1 MSENRS
7 LNSLFARLDESKANR
22 ANEAN
27 REREKAA
34 EEAEKERQKKKV
46 EESAVEKYRVY
57 DDDYEPEVMIPKGNP
72 VAVQQPAKPKKE
84 KKGTKEQEMDEITDG
99 NPFIN
104 TLFRRS
110 SKTQD
115 QNPTAA
121 AKPSA
126 QPAAPAQPAS
136 APQPTPADVPS
147 LDNEQE
153 DDTLVFQHILDGAK
167 SPDANAAQSVSQPE
181 NDGIEIDLSDIEN
194 DAAEPVKGD
203 DEPIETSLSFSQNEP
218 EAPAVLDSFSSEIP
232 NEQFVMPD
240 TMSDNDG
247 AQKESV
253 QEDEAAEW
261 PSGMSAPHFGEE
273 ENSSSDIKPVGDE
286 EANAFLYARFDKNN
300 QYGAFGLCIDTG
312 KNLIQSSYSGDAA
325 DEVEYALRGAIEM
338 FRILEEHDIHAVT
351 VYTEPELSKA
361 MKENARRLINGK
373 SEICRKYIE
382 MSWKA
387 MTSIGIEFD
396 TNRDIHSEYAQLA
409 LATARYLAFREDVLR
424 GGSMTHD

>member
-72 VAVQQPAKPKKE
+72 GAVQQPAKPKKE

-136 APQPTPADVPS
+136 APQPTPADAPS

-194 DAAEPVKGD
+194 DAAEPAKGD

-218 EAPAVLDSFSSEIP
+218 EAPAVSDSFSSEIP

-286 EANAFLYARFDKNN
+286 EANAFLYARFNKNN

-325 DEVEYALRGAIEM
+325 NEVEYALRGAIEM

-361 MKENARRLINGK
+361 MKGNARRLINGK

-409 LATARYLAFREDVLR
+409 LATARYLAFREDV
-424 GGSMTHD
+424 

>member
-72 VAVQQPAKPKKE
+72 GAVQQPAKPKKE

-167 SPDANAAQSVSQPE
+167 SDDANAAQSVSQPE

-194 DAAEPVKGD
+194 GAAEPVKGD

-218 EAPAVLDSFSSEIP
+218 EAPAVSDSFSSEIP

-409 LATARYLAFREDVLR
+409 LATARYLAFREEV
-424 GGSMTHD
+424 

>member
-27 REREKAA
+27 REHEKAA
-34 EEAEKERQKKKV
+34 EEAEKERQKKKA

-72 VAVQQPAKPKKE
+72 GAMQQPAKPKKE
-84 KKGTKEQEMDEITDG
+84 KKETKEQEMDEITDG

-110 SKTQD
+110 NKTQS
-115 QNPTAA
+115 PTAA

-194 DAAEPVKGD
+194 DAAESVKGD

-218 EAPAVLDSFSSEIP
+218 EAPAAPGSFSSEIP

-240 TMSDNDG
+240 TMSDDDG
-247 AQKESV
+247 AQGELA

-261 PSGMSAPHFGEE
+261 PGGMSAPHFSEE
-273 ENSSSDIKPVGDE
+273 ESSSSDIKPVGDE

-312 KNLIQSSYSGDAA
+312 KNLIQSSYSGDAG

-409 LATARYLAFREDVLR
+409 LATARYLAFREDV
-424 GGSMTHD
+424 

>member
-27 REREKAA
+27 REHEKAA

-72 VAVQQPAKPKKE
+72 GAMQQPAKPKKE
-84 KKGTKEQEMDEITDG
+84 KKETKEQEMDEITDG

-110 SKTQD
+110 NKTQS
-115 QNPTAA
+115 PTAA

-153 DDTLVFQHILDGAK
+153 DDTIVFQHILDGAK

-218 EAPAVLDSFSSEIP
+218 EAPAAPGSFSSEIP

-240 TMSDNDG
+240 TMSDDDG
-247 AQKESV
+247 AQGELA

-261 PSGMSAPHFGEE
+261 PSGMSAPHFSEE
-273 ENSSSDIKPVGDE
+273 ESSSSDVKPVGDE

-312 KNLIQSSYSGDAA
+312 KNLIQSSYSGDAG

-382 MSWKA
+382 MSWKT
-387 MTSIGIEFD
+387 MTNIGIEFV

-409 LATARYLAFREDVLR
+409 LATARYLAYRDVV
-424 GGSMTHD
+424 

>member
-72 VAVQQPAKPKKE
+72 GAVQQPAKPKKE

-136 APQPTPADVPS
+136 APQPTPADAPS

-167 SPDANAAQSVSQPE
+167 SLDANAAQSVSQPE

-194 DAAEPVKGD
+194 DAAEPAKGD

-218 EAPAVLDSFSSEIP
+218 ETPAVSDSFSSEIP

-261 PSGMSAPHFGEE
+261 PSGMSTPNFSEE

-286 EANAFLYARFDKNN
+286 EANVFLYARFDKNN

-351 VYTEPELSKA
+351 IYTEPELSKA

-387 MTSIGIEFD
+387 MTNIGIEFD

-409 LATARYLAFREDVLR
+409 LATARYLAFREDV
-424 GGSMTHD
+424 

>member
-27 REREKAA
+27 REQAA

-72 VAVQQPAKPKKE
+72 GAMQQPAKPKKE
-84 KKGTKEQEMDEITDG
+84 KKETKEQEMDEITDG

-110 SKTQD
+110 NKTQS
-115 QNPTAA
+115 PAA
-121 AKPSA
+121 VPKPAA
-126 QPAAPAQPAS
+126 QPVAPAQPAP
-136 APQPTPADVPS
+136 APQPTPADTPS

-218 EAPAVLDSFSSEIP
+218 EAPAAPGSFSSEIP

-240 TMSDNDG
+240 TMSDDDG
-247 AQKESV
+247 AQGELA

-261 PSGMSAPHFGEE
+261 PSGMSAPHFSEE
-273 ENSSSDIKPVGDE
+273 ESSSNDVKPVGDE

-312 KNLIQSSYSGDAA
+312 KNLIQSSYSGDAG

-382 MSWKA
+382 MSWKT
-387 MTSIGIEFD
+387 MTNIGIEFD

-409 LATARYLAFREDVLR
+409 LATARYLAYRDVV
-424 GGSMTHD
+424 

>member
-72 VAVQQPAKPKKE
+72 GAVQQPAKPKKE

-136 APQPTPADVPS
+136 APQPTPADAPS

-153 DDTLVFQHILDGAK
+153 DDTLVFQHILDDAK

-194 DAAEPVKGD
+194 DAAEPAKGD

-218 EAPAVLDSFSSEIP
+218 EAPAVSNSFSSEIP

-261 PSGMSAPHFGEE
+261 PSGMSAPHFSEE

-409 LATARYLAFREDVLR
+409 LATARYLAFREDV
-424 GGSMTHD
+424 

>member
-72 VAVQQPAKPKKE
+72 GAVQQPAKPKKE

-104 TLFRRS
+104 TLFRRC

-136 APQPTPADVPS
+136 APQPTPADAPS

-167 SPDANAAQSVSQPE
+167 SLDANAAQSVSQPE

-194 DAAEPVKGD
+194 DAAEPAKGD

-218 EAPAVLDSFSSEIP
+218 EAPAVSDSFSSEIP
-232 NEQFVMPD
+232 NEQFVMPN

-325 DEVEYALRGAIEM
+325 NEVEYTLRGAIEM

-409 LATARYLAFREDVLR
+409 LATARYLAFREDV
-424 GGSMTHD
+424 

>member
-27 REREKAA
+27 REHEKAA

-72 VAVQQPAKPKKE
+72 GAMQQPAKPKKE
-84 KKGTKEQEMDEITDG
+84 KKETKEQEMDEITDG

-110 SKTQD
+110 NKTQS
-115 QNPTAA
+115 PAA
-121 AKPSA
+121 VPKPAA
-126 QPAAPAQPAS
+126 QPVAPAQPAP
-136 APQPTPADVPS
+136 APQPTPADTPS

-153 DDTLVFQHILDGAK
+153 DDTLVFQHI
-167 SPDANAAQSVSQPE
+167 AAQSVSQPE

-194 DAAEPVKGD
+194 GAAEPVKGD
-203 DEPIETSLSFSQNEP
+203 DEPIETSLSFSQDEP
-218 EAPAVLDSFSSEIP
+218 EAPAAPDSFSSEIP

-261 PSGMSAPHFGEE
+261 PSGMSAPHFSEE
-273 ENSSSDIKPVGDE
+273 ESSSSDVKPVGDE

-300 QYGAFGLCIDTG
+300 HYGAFGLCIDTG
-312 KNLIQSSYSGDAA
+312 KNLIQSSYSGDAG

-387 MTSIGIEFD
+387 MTNIGIEFD

-409 LATARYLAFREDVLR
+409 LATARYLAYRDVV
-424 GGSMTHD
+424 

>member
-22 ANEAN
+22 EH
-27 REREKAA
+27 EKAA

-57 DDDYEPEVMIPKGNP
+57 DDDYETEVMIPKGNP
-72 VAVQQPAKPKKE
+72 GAMQQPAKPKKE
-84 KKGTKEQEMDEITDG
+84 KKETKEQEMDEITDG

-110 SKTQD
+110 NKTQS
-115 QNPTAA
+115 PTAA

-218 EAPAVLDSFSSEIP
+218 EAPAVSDSFSSEIP

-286 EANAFLYARFDKNN
+286 EANAFLYARYDKNN

-312 KNLIQSSYSGDAA
+312 KNLIQSSYSGDAG

-409 LATARYLAFREDVLR
+409 LATARYLAFREDV
-424 GGSMTHD
+424 

>member
-72 VAVQQPAKPKKE
+72 GAVQQPAKPKKE

-110 SKTQD
+110 SKTQN

-136 APQPTPADVPS
+136 APQPTPADAPS

-167 SPDANAAQSVSQPE
+167 SLDANAAQSVSQPE

-194 DAAEPVKGD
+194 DAAEPAKGD

-218 EAPAVLDSFSSEIP
+218 EAPAVSDSFSSEIP

-325 DEVEYALRGAIEM
+325 NEVEYTLRGAIEM

-409 LATARYLAFREDVLR
+409 LATARYLAFREDV
-424 GGSMTHD
+424 

>member
-27 REREKAA
+27 REHEKAA

-57 DDDYEPEVMIPKGNP
+57 DDDYEPKVMIPKGNP
-72 VAVQQPAKPKKE
+72 GAVQQPAKPKKE
-84 KKGTKEQEMDEITDG
+84 KKETKEQEMDEITDG

-110 SKTQD
+110 NKTQS
-115 QNPTAA
+115 PTAA

-203 DEPIETSLSFSQNEP
+203 DKPIETSLSFSQNEP
-218 EAPAVLDSFSSEIP
+218 EAPAAPGSFSSEIP

-240 TMSDNDG
+240 TMSDDDG
-247 AQKESV
+247 AQGELA

-261 PSGMSAPHFGEE
+261 PSGMSAPHFSEE
-273 ENSSSDIKPVGDE
+273 ESSSNDVKPVGDE

-312 KNLIQSSYSGDAA
+312 KNLIQSSYSGDAG

-382 MSWKA
+382 MSWKT
-387 MTSIGIEFD
+387 MTNIGIEFD

-409 LATARYLAFREDVLR
+409 LATARYLAFREDV
-424 GGSMTHD
+424 

>member
-72 VAVQQPAKPKKE
+72 GAMQQPAKPKKE
-84 KKGTKEQEMDEITDG
+84 KKETKEQEMDEITDG

-121 AKPSA
+121 PKPSA

-218 EAPAVLDSFSSEIP
+218 EAPAVSDSFSSEIP

-240 TMSDNDG
+240 TMSDDDG
-247 AQKESV
+247 AQGELA

-261 PSGMSAPHFGEE
+261 PSGMSAPHFSEE
-273 ENSSSDIKPVGDE
+273 ESSSNDVKPVGDE

-312 KNLIQSSYSGDAA
+312 KNLIQSSYSGDAG

-409 LATARYLAFREDVLR
+409 LATARYLAYRDVV
-424 GGSMTHD
+424 

>member
-27 REREKAA
+27 REHEKAA

-72 VAVQQPAKPKKE
+72 GAMQQPAKPKKE
-84 KKGTKEQEMDEITDG
+84 KKETKEQEMDEITDG

-110 SKTQD
+110 NKTQS
-115 QNPTAA
+115 PAA
-121 AKPSA
+121 VPKPAA
-126 QPAAPAQPAS
+126 QPVAPAQPAP
-136 APQPTPADVPS
+136 APQPTPADTPS

-218 EAPAVLDSFSSEIP
+218 EAPAAPGSFSSEIP

-240 TMSDNDG
+240 TMSDDDG
-247 AQKESV
+247 AQGELA

-261 PSGMSAPHFGEE
+261 PSGMSAPHFSEE
-273 ENSSSDIKPVGDE
+273 ESSSNDVKPVGDE

-312 KNLIQSSYSGDAA
+312 KNLIQSSYSGDAG

-382 MSWKA
+382 MSWKT
-387 MTSIGIEFD
+387 MTNIGIEFD

-409 LATARYLAFREDVLR
+409 TARYLAYRDVV
-424 GGSMTHD
+424 

>member
-27 REREKAA
+27 REHEKAA

-57 DDDYEPEVMIPKGNP
+57 DDYYEPEVMIPKGNP
-72 VAVQQPAKPKKE
+72 GAVQQPAKPKKE

-218 EAPAVLDSFSSEIP
+218 EAPAVSDSFSSEIP

-240 TMSDNDG
+240 TMSDDDG
-247 AQKESV
+247 AQGELA

-261 PSGMSAPHFGEE
+261 PSGMSAPHFSEE
-273 ENSSSDIKPVGDE
+273 ESSSNDVKPVSDE

-312 KNLIQSSYSGDAA
+312 KNLIQSSYSGDAG

-409 LATARYLAFREDVLR
+409 LATARYLAFREDV
-424 GGSMTHD
+424 

>member
-22 ANEAN
+22 ANEAS

-57 DDDYEPEVMIPKGNP
+57 DDDYEPEVMISKGNP
-72 VAVQQPAKPKKE
+72 GAMQQPAKPKKE
-84 KKGTKEQEMDEITDG
+84 KKETKEQEMDEITDG

-121 AKPSA
+121 PKPSA

-218 EAPAVLDSFSSEIP
+218 EAPAVSDSFSSEIP

-240 TMSDNDG
+240 TMADNDG
-247 AQKESV
+247 AQGELA

-261 PSGMSAPHFGEE
+261 PSGMSAPHFSEE
-273 ENSSSDIKPVGDE
+273 ETLSSDVKPVGDE
-286 EANAFLYARFDKNN
+286 EANAFLYARFDKKN

-325 DEVEYALRGAIEM
+325 DEAEYALRGAIEM

-387 MTSIGIEFD
+387 MTNIGIEFD

-409 LATARYLAFREDVLR
+409 LATARYLAYRDVV
-424 GGSMTHD
+424 

>member
-72 VAVQQPAKPKKE
+72 GAVQQPAKPKKE

-115 QNPTAA
+115 QNPTVA

-194 DAAEPVKGD
+194 GAAEPVKGD

-218 EAPAVLDSFSSEIP
+218 EAPAVSDSFSSEIP

-253 QEDEAAEW
+253 QEDEADEW
-261 PSGMSAPHFGEE
+261 PRGMSAPHFGEE

-409 LATARYLAFREDVLR
+409 LATARYLAFREDV
-424 GGSMTHD
+424 

>member
-7 LNSLFARLDESKANR
+7 LNSLFARLDEY
-22 ANEAN
+22 EAN
-27 REREKAA
+27 REHEKAA

-72 VAVQQPAKPKKE
+72 GAVQQPAKPKKE

-110 SKTQD
+110 NKTQS
-115 QNPTAA
+115 PAA
-121 AKPSA
+121 VPKPAA
-126 QPAAPAQPAS
+126 QPAP
-136 APQPTPADVPS
+136 APQPTPADTPS

-218 EAPAVLDSFSSEIP
+218 EAPAVSDSFSSEIP

-409 LATARYLAFREDVLR
+409 LATARYLAYRDVV
-424 GGSMTHD
+424 

>member
-22 ANEAN
+22 ANEAS
-27 REREKAA
+27 REHEKAA

-72 VAVQQPAKPKKE
+72 GAMQQPAKPKKE
-84 KKGTKEQEMDEITDG
+84 KKETKEQEMDEITDG

-110 SKTQD
+110 NKTQS
-115 QNPTAA
+115 PAA
-121 AKPSA
+121 VPKPAA
-126 QPAAPAQPAS
+126 QPVAPAQPAP
-136 APQPTPADVPS
+136 APQPTPADTPS

-167 SPDANAAQSVSQPE
+167 SPDANAVQSVSQPE

-218 EAPAVLDSFSSEIP
+218 EAPAAPGSFSSEIP

-240 TMSDNDG
+240 TMSDDDG
-247 AQKESV
+247 AQGELA

-261 PSGMSAPHFGEE
+261 PSGMSAPHFSEE
-273 ENSSSDIKPVGDE
+273 ESSSNDVKPVGDE

-312 KNLIQSSYSGDAA
+312 KNLIQSSYSGDAG

-382 MSWKA
+382 MSWKT
-387 MTSIGIEFD
+387 MTNIGIEFD
-396 TNRDIHSEYAQLA
+396 TNRDIHSESAQLA
-409 LATARYLAFREDVLR
+409 LATARYLAYRDVV
-424 GGSMTHD
+424 

>member
-27 REREKAA
+27 REHEKAA

-72 VAVQQPAKPKKE
+72 GAVQQPAKPKKE

-218 EAPAVLDSFSSEIP
+218 EAPAVSDSFSSEIP

-240 TMSDNDG
+240 TMSDDDG
-247 AQKESV
+247 AQGELA

-261 PSGMSAPHFGEE
+261 PSGMSAPHFSEE
-273 ENSSSDIKPVGDE
+273 ESSSNDVKPVSDE

-300 QYGAFGLCIDTG
+300 QYGAFGLCIDAG
-312 KNLIQSSYSGDAA
+312 KNLIQSSYSGDAG

-409 LATARYLAFREDVLR
+409 LATARYLAFREDV
-424 GGSMTHD
+424 

>member
-72 VAVQQPAKPKKE
+72 GAVQQPAKPKKE

-194 DAAEPVKGD
+194 GVAEPVKGD

-218 EAPAVLDSFSSEIP
+218 EAPAVSDSFSSEIP

-253 QEDEAAEW
+253 QEDEATEW

-409 LATARYLAFREDVLR
+409 LATARYLAFREDV
-424 GGSMTHD
+424 

>member
-72 VAVQQPAKPKKE
+72 GAVQQPAKPKKE

-136 APQPTPADVPS
+136 APQPTPANAPS

-194 DAAEPVKGD
+194 DAAEPAKGD

-218 EAPAVLDSFSSEIP
+218 EAPAVSDSFSSEIP

-247 AQKESV
+247 AQKESA

-261 PSGMSAPHFGEE
+261 PSGMSAPHFSEE

-286 EANAFLYARFDKNN
+286 ETNAFLYARFDKNN

-387 MTSIGIEFD
+387 MTNIGIEFD
-396 TNRDIHSEYAQLA
+396 ANRDIHSEYAQLA
-409 LATARYLAFREDVLR
+409 LATARYLAFREDV
-424 GGSMTHD
+424 

>member
-34 EEAEKERQKKKV
+34 EETEKERQKKKV

-72 VAVQQPAKPKKE
+72 GAVQQPAKPKKE

-136 APQPTPADVPS
+136 APQPTPADAPS

-167 SPDANAAQSVSQPE
+167 SLDANAAQSVSQPE

-194 DAAEPVKGD
+194 DAAEPAKGD

-218 EAPAVLDSFSSEIP
+218 EAPAVSDSFSSEIP

-325 DEVEYALRGAIEM
+325 NEVEYTLRGAIEM

-409 LATARYLAFREDVLR
+409 LATARYLAFREDV
-424 GGSMTHD
+424 

>member
-7 LNSLFARLDESKANR
+7 LNSLFARLDESKVNR

-72 VAVQQPAKPKKE
+72 GAVQQPAKPKKE

-194 DAAEPVKGD
+194 DAAEPAKGD

-218 EAPAVLDSFSSEIP
+218 EAPAVSDSFSSEIP

-300 QYGAFGLCIDTG
+300 KYGAFGLCIDTG

-325 DEVEYALRGAIEM
+325 NEVEYALRGAIEM

-387 MTSIGIEFD
+387 MTNIGIEFD

-409 LATARYLAFREDVLR
+409 LATARYLAYRDVV
-424 GGSMTHD
+424 

>member
-27 REREKAA
+27 REHEKAA

-72 VAVQQPAKPKKE
+72 GAMQQPAKPKKE
-84 KKGTKEQEMDEITDG
+84 KKETKEQEMDEITDG

-110 SKTQD
+110 NKTQS
-115 QNPTAA
+115 PAA
-121 AKPSA
+121 VPKPAA
-126 QPAAPAQPAS
+126 QPVAPAQPAP
-136 APQPTPADVPS
+136 APQPTPADTPS

-153 DDTLVFQHILDGAK
+153 DDTLVFQHIPDGAK

-218 EAPAVLDSFSSEIP
+218 EAPAAPGSFSSEIP

-240 TMSDNDG
+240 TMSDDDG
-247 AQKESV
+247 TQGELA

-261 PSGMSAPHFGEE
+261 PSGMSAPHFSEE
-273 ENSSSDIKPVGDE
+273 ESSSNDVKPVGDE

-312 KNLIQSSYSGDAA
+312 KNLIQSSYSGDAG

-382 MSWKA
+382 MSWKT
-387 MTSIGIEFD
+387 MTNIGIEFD

-409 LATARYLAFREDVLR
+409 LATARYLAYRDVV
-424 GGSMTHD
+424 

>member
-27 REREKAA
+27 REHEKAA

-72 VAVQQPAKPKKE
+72 GAMQQPAKPKKE
-84 KKGTKEQEMDEITDG
+84 KKETKEQEMDEITDG

-110 SKTQD
+110 NKTQS
-115 QNPTAA
+115 PTAA

-167 SPDANAAQSVSQPE
+167 SPDANATQSVSQPE

-194 DAAEPVKGD
+194 DTAEPVKGD

-218 EAPAVLDSFSSEIP
+218 EAPAVSDSFSSEIP

-240 TMSDNDG
+240 TMSDDDG
-247 AQKESV
+247 AQGELA

-312 KNLIQSSYSGDAA
+312 KNLIQSSYSGDAG

-409 LATARYLAFREDVLR
+409 LATARYLAFLEEV
-424 GGSMTHD
+424 

>member
-27 REREKAA
+27 REHEKAA

-72 VAVQQPAKPKKE
+72 GAMQQPAKPKKE
-84 KKGTKEQEMDEITDG
+84 KKETKEQEMDEITDG

-104 TLFRRS
+104 TLFRCS
-110 SKTQD
+110 NKTQS
-115 QNPTAA
+115 PAA
-121 AKPSA
+121 VPKPAA
-126 QPAAPAQPAS
+126 QPVAPAQPAP
-136 APQPTPADVPS
+136 APQPTPADTPS

-218 EAPAVLDSFSSEIP
+218 EAPAAPGSFSSEIL

-240 TMSDNDG
+240 TMSDDDG
-247 AQKESV
+247 AQGELA

-261 PSGMSAPHFGEE
+261 PSGMSAPHFSEE
-273 ENSSSDIKPVGDE
+273 ESSSNDVKPVGDE

-312 KNLIQSSYSGDAA
+312 KNLIQSSYSGDAG

-382 MSWKA
+382 MSWKT
-387 MTSIGIEFD
+387 MTNIGIEFD

-409 LATARYLAFREDVLR
+409 LATARYLAYRDVV
-424 GGSMTHD
+424 

>member
-27 REREKAA
+27 REHEKAA
-34 EEAEKERQKKKV
+34 KEAEKERQKKKV

-72 VAVQQPAKPKKE
+72 GAMQQPAKPKKE
-84 KKGTKEQEMDEITDG
+84 KKETKEQEMDEITDG

-203 DEPIETSLSFSQNEP
+203 EEPIETSLSFSQNEP
-218 EAPAVLDSFSSEIP
+218 EAPAVSDSFSSEIP

-247 AQKESV
+247 AQGELA

-261 PSGMSAPHFGEE
+261 PSGMSAPHFIEE
-273 ENSSSDIKPVGDE
+273 ESSSNDVKPVSDE
-286 EANAFLYARFDKNN
+286 EANAFLCARFDKNN

-312 KNLIQSSYSGDAA
+312 KNLIQSSYSGDAG

-409 LATARYLAFREDVLR
+409 LATARYLAFREDV
-424 GGSMTHD
+424 

>member
-27 REREKAA
+27 REHEKAA

-72 VAVQQPAKPKKE
+72 GAVQQPAKPKKK

-110 SKTQD
+110 NKTQS
-115 QNPTAA
+115 PAA
-121 AKPSA
+121 VPKPAA
-126 QPAAPAQPAS
+126 QPVAPAQPAP
-136 APQPTPADVPS
+136 APQPTPADTPS

-203 DEPIETSLSFSQNEP
+203 DEPIETSLSFSQDEP
-218 EAPAVLDSFSSEIP
+218 ETSAAPDSFSSEIP

-261 PSGMSAPHFGEE
+261 LSGMSAPHFGEE

-312 KNLIQSSYSGDAA
+312 KNLIQSSYSGDAG

-409 LATARYLAFREDVLR
+409 LATARYLAFLEEV
-424 GGSMTHD
+424 

>member
-27 REREKAA
+27 REHEKAA

-72 VAVQQPAKPKKE
+72 GAMQQPAKPKKE
-84 KKGTKEQEMDEITDG
+84 KKETKEQEMDEITDG

-110 SKTQD
+110 NKTQS
-115 QNPTAA
+115 PTAA

-147 LDNEQE
+147 LDSEQE

-218 EAPAVLDSFSSEIP
+218 EAPAAPGSFSSEIP

-240 TMSDNDG
+240 TMSDDDG
-247 AQKESV
+247 AQGELA

-261 PSGMSAPHFGEE
+261 PSGMSAPHFSEE
-273 ENSSSDIKPVGDE
+273 ESSSNDVKPVGDE

-312 KNLIQSSYSGDAA
+312 KNLIQSSYSGDAG

-382 MSWKA
+382 MSWKT
-387 MTSIGIEFD
+387 MTNIGIEFD

-409 LATARYLAFREDVLR
+409 LATARYLAYRDVV
-424 GGSMTHD
+424 

>member
-27 REREKAA
+27 RERVKAA

-46 EESAVEKYRVY
+46 EKSTVEKYRVY

-72 VAVQQPAKPKKE
+72 GAVQQPAKPKKE

-218 EAPAVLDSFSSEIP
+218 EAPAVSDSFSSEIP

-247 AQKESV
+247 TQKESV

-312 KNLIQSSYSGDAA
+312 KNLIQSSYSGDAG

-387 MTSIGIEFD
+387 MTNIGIEFD

-409 LATARYLAFREDVLR
+409 LATARYLAYRDVV
-424 GGSMTHD
+424 

>member
-27 REREKAA
+27 RERERAA

-72 VAVQQPAKPKKE
+72 GAVQQPAKPKKE

-136 APQPTPADVPS
+136 APQPTSADAPS

-194 DAAEPVKGD
+194 DAAEPAKGD

-218 EAPAVLDSFSSEIP
+218 EAPAVSDSFSSEIP

-240 TMSDNDG
+240 TLSDNDG
-247 AQKESV
+247 AQKKSV
-253 QEDEAAEW
+253 QEDEAAER
-261 PSGMSAPHFGEE
+261 PSGMSAPHFSEE

-325 DEVEYALRGAIEM
+325 NEVEYALRGAIEM

-387 MTSIGIEFD
+387 MTNIGIEFD

-409 LATARYLAFREDVLR
+409 LATARYLAYRDVV
-424 GGSMTHD
+424 

>member
-27 REREKAA
+27 REHEKAA

-72 VAVQQPAKPKKE
+72 GAMQQPAKPKKE
-84 KKGTKEQEMDEITDG
+84 KKETKEQEMDEITDG

-110 SKTQD
+110 NKTQS
-115 QNPTAA
+115 PTAA

-126 QPAAPAQPAS
+126 QPAAPAQPAP
-136 APQPTPADVPS
+136 APQPTPADTPS

-194 DAAEPVKGD
+194 DAAEPVKED

-218 EAPAVLDSFSSEIP
+218 EAPAVSDSFSSEIP

-247 AQKESV
+247 AQGELA

-261 PSGMSAPHFGEE
+261 PSGMSAPHFIEE
-273 ENSSSDIKPVGDE
+273 ESSSSDVKPVGDE

-312 KNLIQSSYSGDAA
+312 KNLIQSSYSGDAG

-409 LATARYLAFREDVLR
+409 LATARYLAFREDV
-424 GGSMTHD
+424 

>member
-27 REREKAA
+27 REHEKAT

-72 VAVQQPAKPKKE
+72 GAMQQPAKPKKE
-84 KKGTKEQEMDEITDG
+84 KKETKEQEMDEITDG

-110 SKTQD
+110 NKTQS
-115 QNPTAA
+115 PTAA

-126 QPAAPAQPAS
+126 QPAAPAQPAP
-136 APQPTPADVPS
+136 APQPTPADTPS

-218 EAPAVLDSFSSEIP
+218 EAPAVSDSFSSEIP

-247 AQKESV
+247 AQGELA

-261 PSGMSAPHFGEE
+261 PSGMSAPHFIEE
-273 ENSSSDIKPVGDE
+273 ESSSSDVKPVGDE

-312 KNLIQSSYSGDAA
+312 KNLIQSSYSGDAG

-396 TNRDIHSEYAQLA
+396 TNWDIHSEYAQLA
-409 LATARYLAFREDVLR
+409 LATARYLAFREDV
-424 GGSMTHD
+424 

>member
-27 REREKAA
+27 REHEKAA

-72 VAVQQPAKPKKE
+72 GAMQQPAKPKKE
-84 KKGTKEQEMDEITDG
+84 KKETKEQEMDEITDG

-110 SKTQD
+110 NKTQS
-115 QNPTAA
+115 PTAA

-136 APQPTPADVPS
+136 APQPTPADAPS

-218 EAPAVLDSFSSEIP
+218 EAPAVSDSFSSEIP

-247 AQKESV
+247 AQGELA

-261 PSGMSAPHFGEE
+261 PSGMSAPHFIEE
-273 ENSSSDIKPVGDE
+273 ESSSSDVKPVGDE

-312 KNLIQSSYSGDAA
+312 KNLIQSSYSGDAG

-382 MSWKA
+382 MSWKT
-387 MTSIGIEFD
+387 MTNIGIEFD

-409 LATARYLAFREDVLR
+409 LATARYLAYRDVV
-424 GGSMTHD
+424 

>member
-22 ANEAN
+22 ANEAS

-34 EEAEKERQKKKV
+34 EEAEKERRKKKV

-72 VAVQQPAKPKKE
+72 GAVQQPAKPKKE

-136 APQPTPADVPS
+136 APQPTPADAPS

-167 SPDANAAQSVSQPE
+167 SLDANAAQSVSQPE

-194 DAAEPVKGD
+194 DAAEPAKGD

-218 EAPAVLDSFSSEIP
+218 EAPAVSDSFSSEIP

-286 EANAFLYARFDKNN
+286 EANAFLCARFDKNN

-325 DEVEYALRGAIEM
+325 NEVEYTLRGAIEM

-409 LATARYLAFREDVLR
+409 LATARYLAFREDV
-424 GGSMTHD
+424 

>member
-27 REREKAA
+27 REHEKAA

-72 VAVQQPAKPKKE
+72 GAMQQPAKPKKE
-84 KKGTKEQEMDEITDG
+84 KKETKEQEMDEITDG

-110 SKTQD
+110 NKTQS
-115 QNPTAA
+115 PTAA

-167 SPDANAAQSVSQPE
+167 SPDANATQSVSQPE

-218 EAPAVLDSFSSEIP
+218 EAPAAPGSFSSEIP

-240 TMSDNDG
+240 TMSDDDG
-247 AQKESV
+247 AQGELA

-261 PSGMSAPHFGEE
+261 PSGMSAPHFSEE
-273 ENSSSDIKPVGDE
+273 ESSSNDVKPVGDE

-312 KNLIQSSYSGDAA
+312 KNLIQSSYSGDAG

-382 MSWKA
+382 MSWKT
-387 MTSIGIEFD
+387 MTNIGIEFD

-409 LATARYLAFREDVLR
+409 LATARYLAYRDVV
-424 GGSMTHD
+424 

>member
-72 VAVQQPAKPKKE
+72 GAVQQPAKPKKE

-136 APQPTPADVPS
+136 APQPTPADAPS

-153 DDTLVFQHILDGAK
+153 DDTLVFQHILDDAK

-194 DAAEPVKGD
+194 DAAEPAKGD

-218 EAPAVLDSFSSEIP
+218 EAPAVSNSFSSEIP

-325 DEVEYALRGAIEM
+325 NEVEYALRGAIEM

-361 MKENARRLINGK
+361 MKGNARRLINGK

-409 LATARYLAFREDVLR
+409 LATARYLAFREDV
-424 GGSMTHD
+424 

>member
-27 REREKAA
+27 REHEKAA

-72 VAVQQPAKPKKE
+72 GAMQQPAKPKKE
-84 KKGTKEQEMDEITDG
+84 KKETKEQEMDEITDG

-110 SKTQD
+110 NKTQS
-115 QNPTAA
+115 PTAA

-218 EAPAVLDSFSSEIP
+218 EAPAVSDSFSSEIP

-247 AQKESV
+247 AQGELA

-261 PSGMSAPHFGEE
+261 PSGMSAPHFIEE
-273 ENSSSDIKPVGDE
+273 ESSSSDVKPVGDE

-312 KNLIQSSYSGDAA
+312 KNLIQSSYSGDAG

-382 MSWKA
+382 MSWKT
-387 MTSIGIEFD
+387 MTNIGIEFD

-409 LATARYLAFREDVLR
+409 LATARYLAFLEEV
-424 GGSMTHD
+424 

>member
-27 REREKAA
+27 REHEKAA

-72 VAVQQPAKPKKE
+72 GAMQQPAKPKKE
-84 KKGTKEQEMDEITDG
+84 KKETKEQEMDEITDG

-110 SKTQD
+110 NKTQS
-115 QNPTAA
+115 PAA
-121 AKPSA
+121 VPKPAA
-126 QPAAPAQPAS
+126 QPVAPAQPAP
-136 APQPTPADVPS
+136 APQPTP
-147 LDNEQE
+147 
-153 DDTLVFQHILDGAK
+153 
-167 SPDANAAQSVSQPE
+167 AAQSVSQPE

-218 EAPAVLDSFSSEIP
+218 EAPAAPDSFSSEIP

-240 TMSDNDG
+240 TMSDDDG
-247 AQKESV
+247 AQGELA

-261 PSGMSAPHFGEE
+261 PSGMSAPHFSEE
-273 ENSSSDIKPVGDE
+273 ESSSSDVKPVGDE

-312 KNLIQSSYSGDAA
+312 KNLIQSSYSGDAG

-387 MTSIGIEFD
+387 MTNIGIEFD

-409 LATARYLAFREDVLR
+409 LATARYLAYRDVV
-424 GGSMTHD
+424 